1 MTEKKEMVEPRDEG
15 KWNLFIYGAIAIG
28 IFFVLDQLDAAIATP
43 LREISSIVA
52 HFLLN
57 LLSMPVTLTGTILAT
72 ENFTFDVVPACS
84 GSTTL
89 RVLLTVCVVWC
100 GIHPRLTLMRK
111 LICILLAVPI
121 ALVANGLRITLLV
134 GLGDILMK
142 PVEGFPHIMIGV
154 LAFVLAMATVFLLTE
169 SLSTEV
175 EKREVTDST
184 KGMVLGLFLLLLYI
198 PVWVWF
204 YVYWSDFPGQR
215 WGIAFVV
222 LGLAPLIVLWLRH
235 PRNVPNGFFPLLL
248 FIGAM
253 FLLAVGLHVDL
264 KPLLGASLILS
275 LSSFI
280 LLVKGF
286 RFAFVAVPLI
296 LTALLGFPLVGPF
309 FRGIAPGIFGGGAF
323 SSGFELRVLSAALLM
338 AITWLALRK
347 GTLLQSSESG
357 RSIHLPLNLMIFAAA
372 LALLFQSFFNS
383 RAASFDRK
391 YELDLSYLVGDWV
404 GTNSF
409 ISDLAIDVIGRDRIV
424 KRRYIKGAQ
433 YVDVI
438 ITNTGADRRR
448 AHRPEACMTGSGY
461 KASSRIIQTI
471 NVGGEEVPASR
482 FIFSKPEIE
491 QEFFYWFSDGEIEM
505 STYDQMFQ
513 EDLKRRLGGI
523 RTDWFLYRV
532 TAPKENNGLKD
543 FLASF
548 QPEIVESEKSL

>member
-1 MTEKKEMVEPRDEG
+1 
-15 KWNLFIYGAIAIG
+15 
-28 IFFVLDQLDAAIATP
+28 
-43 LREISSIVA
+43 
-52 HFLLN
+52 
-57 LLSMPVTLTGTILAT
+57 
-72 ENFTFDVVPACS
+72 
-84 GSTTL
+84 
-89 RVLLTVCVVWC
+89 
-100 GIHPRLTLMRK
+100 
-111 LICILLAVPI
+111 
-121 ALVANGLRITLLV
+121 
-134 GLGDILMK
+134 
-142 PVEGFPHIMIGV
+142 
-154 LAFVLAMATVFLLTE
+154 
-169 SLSTEV
+169 
-175 EKREVTDST
+175 
-184 KGMVLGLFLLLLYI
+184 
-198 PVWVWF
+198 
-204 YVYWSDFPGQR
+204 
-215 WGIAFVV
+215 
-222 LGLAPLIVLWLRH
+222 
-235 PRNVPNGFFPLLL
+235 
-248 FIGAM
+248 M

-491 QEFFYWFSDGEIEM
+491 QEFFY
-505 STYDQMFQ
+505 
-513 EDLKRRLGGI
+513 
-523 RTDWFLYRV
+523 
-532 TAPKENNGLKD
+532 
-543 FLASF
+543 
-548 QPEIVESEKSL
+548 

>member
-1 MTEKKEMVEPRDEG
+1 MMEPRDES

-43 LREISSIVA
+43 LREISSVVA

-57 LLSMPVTLTGTILAT
+57 LLSIPVTLTGTIIST

-89 RVLLTVCVVWC
+89 RVLLTVCVVWS
-100 GIHPRLTLMRK
+100 GIHPRLTLLRK
-111 LICILLAVPI
+111 LICIVLAVPI
-121 ALVANGLRITLLV
+121 ALVANGLRIALLV
-134 GLGDILMK
+134 GLGDIMLK
-142 PVEGFPHIMIGV
+142 PVDGIPHIMIGV
-154 LAFVLAMATVFLLTE
+154 LAFILAMATVFLLTE
-169 SLSTEV
+169 GLSTDV

-215 WGIAFVV
+215 WGIAFIV

-235 PRNVPNGFFPLLL
+235 PRNVPNGFLPLSL
-248 FIGAM
+248 FFGAIL
-253 FLLAVGLHVDL
+253 LLAVGLHVDL
-264 KPLLGASLILS
+264 KPFLGASLILS
-275 LSSFI
+275 LFSVL
-280 LLVKGF
+280 LLVKGS
-286 RFAFVAVPLI
+286 RFAFVAAPLI

-309 FRGIAPGIFGGGAF
+309 FKGVARNFFGGGTLLA
-323 SSGFELRVLSAALLM
+323 GFDLRVLIAALLLAM
-338 AITWLALRK
+338 TWLALRK
-347 GTLLQSSESG
+347 GALLQTSESG
-357 RSIHLPLNLMIFAAA
+357 RSVHLPLNLMIFAAA
-372 LALLFQSFFNS
+372 LALLFQSVFNS

-391 YELDLSYLVGDWV
+391 YKLDLSYLVGDWV

-424 KRRYIKGAQ
+424 KRRYFKGAQ

-461 KASSRIIQTI
+461 KASSRNIETI

-482 FIFSKPEIE
+482 FIFSKPEHE
-491 QEFFYWFSDGEIEM
+491 QEFFYWFSDGEVAM
-505 STYDQMFQ
+505 PTYDRMFQ

-523 RTDWFLYRV
+523 RTDWFLYRI
-532 TAPKENNGLKD
+532 TAPKEDNGLDD

-548 QPEIVESEKSL
+548 EPKIVESVQSL